1 MERLSKFLTQ
11 CGIAS
16 RRKSEEIINDGR
28 VKVNNISILEPY
40 CKILPEIDIVSV
52 DNNIIN
58 KNNFNLYIALYKP
71 VKYLSDLNYND
82 DRDIARSLIK
92 IDAYLFPVG
101 RLDFASEGLMIFTN
115 NVEFANKIM
124 HPKYGIEKEY
134 LVKLKG
140 SLADTDIKNINKGLF
155 IHGSLYRV
163 SRINHY
169 ISTLK
174 NNWYR
179 ITVNE
184 GKNRMIRKIGDIINH
199 QVLKLK
205 RIRIGN
211 IRLGNMKPGEYRFL
225 EKNEIEE
232 ILYIPK

>member
-1 MERLSKFLTQ
+1 
-11 CGIAS
+11 
-16 RRKSEEIINDGR
+16 
-28 VKVNNISILEPY
+28 
-40 CKILPEIDIVSV
+40 
-52 DNNIIN
+52 
-58 KNNFNLYIALYKP
+58 LYKP

-92 IDAYLFPVG
+92 INAYLFPVG
-101 RLDFASEGLMIFTN
+101 RLDFASEGLIIFTN
-115 NVEFANKIM
+115 DGEFANKIM
-124 HPKYGIEKEY
+124 HPKYGVEKEY

-140 SLADTDIKNINKGLF
+140 SLVDTDIKKIKKGFF
-155 IHGSLYRV
+155 IHGSLYKV
-163 SRINHY
+163 NTINHY
-169 ISTLK
+169 KSTLN

-184 GKNRMIRKIGDIINH
+184 GKNRMIRKIGDTINH

-225 EKNEIEE
+225 EKNEIED
-232 ILYIPK
+232 ILHTPK